1 MIKVQYPGQYSADGN
16 TVFHYFTEA
25 DMDTVQTR
33 ATNDLLLAHAQMNAS
48 NYLGRMFIVRASE
61 KDAAPLHRI
70 SVEIHLKGED
80 AADHLLSQLHL
91 HSVVEIWAQ
100 RARIDGLRGDRFY
113 AITSNL
119 TEFVSDSFNVLNED
133 GVPLDDEDREAIH
146 DGAEDIGIILQA
158 DVLLGSMILYN
169 HRRATDGFGSD
180 LGQVAA
186 DMQSLVEHILKVAPN
201 AAVKIVTEHGD
212 LLFGL

>member
-33 ATNDLLLAHAQMNAS
+33 ATNDLLLAHAQMNAG
-48 NYLGRMFIVRASE
+48 NYLGREFIVRAGE
-61 KDAAPLHRI
+61 EDVAPLHRI
-70 SVEIHLKGED
+70 SVEIHLSGED
-80 AADHLLSQLHL
+80 AADHLFSQLNL

-133 GVPLDDEDREAIH
+133 GFPLDYESREAIR
-146 DGAEDIGIILQA
+146 DGADDIGIILQA

-169 HRRATDGFGSD
+169 HRRATDGFGND

-186 DMQSLVEHILKVAPN
+186 DMQSLVKYVLEVAPT
-201 AAVKIVTEHGD
+201 AAVKVATEQGD